1 MNKKGKMG
9 RKIVFLGLAPKCW
22 SRVIF
27 STGVNQNLGV
37 PQCLRAAPK
46 CWYVFSFLAFC
57 VFPVAKK
64 YGFNQQK
71 ACKAPIWLVKIHNIC
86 RLIPF

>member
-46 CWYVFSFLAFC
+46 CWYVFSFLAFLHKNTEKHIATN
-57 VFPVAKK
+57 VWSAKHPNPGQM
-64 YGFNQQK
+64 YNTRYIG
-71 ACKAPIWLVKIHNIC
+71 
-86 RLIPF
+86 LIIR